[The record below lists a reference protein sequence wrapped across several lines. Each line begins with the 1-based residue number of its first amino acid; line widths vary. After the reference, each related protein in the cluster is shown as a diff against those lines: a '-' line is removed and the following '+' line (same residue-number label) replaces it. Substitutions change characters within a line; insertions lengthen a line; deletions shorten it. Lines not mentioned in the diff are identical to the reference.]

1 MIICIKN
8 LRVSSILG
16 VYEEERR
23 KERDIIINVRLEYDA
38 NAALVTD
45 GLEDALDYKRV
56 RDRIVNFVE
65 GTQFKLLEKLA
76 DGILQELIKDQRVC
90 MVELEV
96 DKPHALRLAESV
108 SAILHWRRNPTS

>member
-1 MIICIKN
+1 MVICIKN

-38 NAALVTD
+38 RKAMHSDA
-45 GLEDALDYKRV
+45 LEDALDYKLV

-65 GTQFKLLEKLA
+65 GTQFKLIEKLA
-76 DGILQELIKDQRVC
+76 DGILQELIKDHRVTD
-90 MVELEV
+90 VHLEV

-108 SAILHWRRNPTS
+108 SAIIEWERGA

>member
-23 KERDIIINVRLEYDA
+23 KERDIIINIRLEYDA
-38 NAALVTD
+38 QTAMKSD
-45 GLEDALDYKRV
+45 GLEDALDYKVV

-76 DGILQELIKDQRVC
+76 DGIVQELAQDKRISKLH
-90 MVELEV
+90 LEV

-108 SAILHWRRNPTS
+108 SAIIAWQR

>member
-1 MIICIKN
+1 MVICIKN

-23 KERDIIINVRLEYDA
+23 KERDIVINIRLEYDA
-38 NAALVTD
+38 TEAVESDA
-45 GLEDALDYKRV
+45 LEDALDYKQV

-76 DGILQELIKDQRVC
+76 DGIIQELIRDPRIRKLH
-90 MVELEV
+90 LEV

-108 SAILHWRRNPTS
+108 SAIVEWQR